1 MPSGAPDAE
10 EHADLAAAAGGSL
23 SGGDTLQR
31 LHRRLLMSVHDLR
44 TTVTLWPG
52 VRRKVITYAEKTD
65 SHSIG
70 RTWPQRFVV
79 WACGTG
85 AC

>member
-1 MPSGAPDAE
+1 
-10 EHADLAAAAGGSL
+10 
-23 SGGDTLQR
+23 
-31 LHRRLLMSVHDLR
+31 MSVHDLR